1 MLKKCGFLFLFL
13 NLALASSADK
23 GEASRI
29 LVHTLNYL
37 GQDYK
42 NAVKDG
48 KVISEDE
55 YEEMGEFCESAV
67 KYFHEFSA
75 EWSDSDSVAVGKLIE
90 DIDFLV
96 EHKGSPQEVSQKAT
110 AAKMKIVAI
119 TGLRTYPSHY
129 PDIEAGRK
137 LYVVNC
143 AKCHGDNGFGDGPEG
158 KGLDPKP
165 RNFHDNNRLDF
176 ISPSHAFNTIRLGV
190 EGTGMRAHV
199 GLEDEEVWDLAFYV
213 LSLRYDKADIEK
225 NREVL
230 QKVPLESI
238 ATQSDHDL
246 QQQFNLDKE
255 QLAAIR
261 LNHPHQSN
269 DRFLKMA
276 LDYLDRA
283 NASYS
288 NARGDDALQFA
299 SLAYLQGIEPIEL
312 QLKATEP
319 ELSEKLEKQMLR
331 IRKLISENRPVAEL
345 ADSIAAAKQ
354 TLGEVSRVLEKKE
367 YSFWLALF
375 MSVSILLREGLEA
388 FLVIMVILSVLK
400 AANLPLASKWVHAG
414 WILAIVAG
422 VLLWVIST
430 YLMPE
435 GITEMELVEAA
446 ISFVAVAMLLYIG
459 FWMHSKSEVG
469 KWKDYVSK
477 LVNNA
482 VNSGSLL
489 GLATLS
495 FFVVFREVFES
506 VVFLSSLNIESGGKQ
521 THAILFGVAIAF
533 LCVFALAFIVLRFS
547 AKLPIPQLF
556 KISSLVMGLL
566 AIVLTGKGIHSL
578 QEIGRLSVH
587 GVPVMR
593 IELLGI
599 FPTLET
605 CIGQLITLLLVALIW
620 NFTGK
625 PKTTKPAA

>member
-1 MLKKCGFLFLFL
+1 MVLKKTGFLLLFFT
-13 NLALASSADK
+13 LAFAAYADK
-23 GEASRI
+23 GEANRI

-67 KYFHEFSA
+67 KYFHEFSS
-75 EWSDSDSVAVGKLIE
+75 EWSDSDSVAIGKLIA
-90 DIDFLV
+90 DIDSLV
-96 EHKGSPQEVSQKAT
+96 EHKGSPAEVSKKA
-110 AAKMKIVAI
+110 AEAKMKIVAI

-137 LYVVNC
+137 LYVINC

-165 RNFHDNNRLDF
+165 RNFHDNNRLDY

-199 GLEDEEVWDLAFYV
+199 GLEDEEVWNLAFYV
-213 LSLRYDKADIEK
+213 LSLRYDKAESVDKEALK
-225 NREVL
+225 
-230 QKVPLESI
+230 QVPLEKI
-238 ATQSDHDL
+238 ATESDHEL
-246 QQQFNLDKE
+246 QQEFKLNKE

-276 LDYLDRA
+276 LDYLDKA
-283 NASYS
+283 NASYN
-288 NARGDDALQFA
+288 NARSEEALQFA

-319 ELSEKLEKQMLR
+319 ELSDKLEKQMQH
-331 IRKLISENRPVAEL
+331 IRKMISENRPMADL

-354 TLGEVSRVLEKKE
+354 TLSEVSQVLEKKE

-400 AANLPLASKWVHAG
+400 AANMQLAARWVHAG
-414 WILAIVAG
+414 WIVAIIAG
-422 VLLWVIST
+422 VALWVIST
-430 YLMPE
+430 YLMPD
-435 GITEMELVEAA
+435 GFGEMELVEAI

-469 KWKDYVSK
+469 KWKDYVSN
-477 LVNNA
+477 LVSNA
-482 VNSGSLL
+482 VNSGSLM
-489 GLATLS
+489 GLFTLS

-578 QEIGRLSVH
+578 QEVGRLSIH
-587 GVPVMR
+587 GVPMVR
-593 IELLGI
+593 VELLGI

-605 CIGQLITLLLVALIW
+605 CVGQLITLVILVVIW
-620 NFTGK
+620 NVTGK
-625 PKTTKPAA
+625 PAKKPAA